1 MKVKLAI
8 GGTLAFLSFIFS
20 FGIHPIYAQE
30 NPTNTGINLTV
41 SPVFINLLTEPGK
54 ETSSRIK
61 ITNNSNITETLG
73 TQLVKFKASETGTQP
88 TIEDVDKNDEFA
100 KWISF
105 SEETFSL
112 APNETKT
119 ITVTITPPES
129 AALGYYYAVVFQRVK
144 EEKVG
149 NTGALVSGAPAV
161 SILLEVKSPKAKRE
175 IQIVD
180 AVTDKLFY
188 EYLPTDIKVTVKN
201 TGNIHIIPVGNIFI
215 DWGRKKDASIL
226 TFNEGRGNILPN
238 TERTYTTTWKDGM
251 ITRLD
256 GKTQYDITKAD
267 KFRIGRY
274 TANILVVYDDG
285 QRDVPLEAQVSFWV
299 FPWKIIGVIA
309 VVALLML
316 LGIRSTLSSGVQK
329 LRKSKKK

>member
-1 MKVKLAI
+1 MKVNMALGAALAVVSLI
-8 GGTLAFLSFIFS
+8 FSLVTPITLA
-20 FGIHPIYAQE
+20 QE
-30 NPTNTGINLTV
+30 SPANTGINLTV

-54 ETSSRIK
+54 ETSARIK

-73 TQLVKFKASETGTQP
+73 TQLVKFRPSETGTQP
-88 TIEDVDKNDEFA
+88 TIEDVDDKDEFA
-100 KWISF
+100 SWVSF
-105 SEETFSL
+105 SDETFNL

-119 ITVTITPPES
+119 ITVTIKPPTS
-129 AALGYYYAVVFQRVK
+129 AALGYYYAVVFKRVK
-144 EEKVG
+144 EESAG
-149 NTGALVSGAPAV
+149 TTGALVSGAPAV
-161 SILLEVKSPKAKRE
+161 SILLEVKSPQAKRE

-188 EYLPTDIKVTVKN
+188 EYLPTDIKVTIKN

-215 DWGRKKDASIL
+215 DWGRKKDDAIL

-238 TERTYTTTWKDGM
+238 TERTYTTTWNDGM

-256 GKTQYDITKAD
+256 GTTHYDITKAN

-285 QRDVPLEAQVSFWV
+285 QRDIPLEAQVSFWV
-299 FPWKIIGVIA
+299 FPWKIIAGLALIA
-309 VVALLML
+309 MLVL
-316 LGIRSTLSSGVQK
+316 LGIRSTLASGVQK
-329 LRKSKKK
+329 LRKAKKK